1 MSCHPHKH
9 EALSPYTFER
19 SERAPTNTFTTQ
31 KQFARR
37 LRGVLSRINARI
49 RDAID
54 ERDLFGLRDNSEAL
68 VDDVPDDVFDFPT
81 DQTKVR
87 GFLQWLR
94 EQLDAEFLGLVG
106 PDQNQFIRAAY
117 LTGIRNAQDQ
127 LSELDVSFV
136 REDTESIV
144 SRPIHRA
151 SLQELFTRTYENLV
165 SVRDDV
171 AQAARDELVT
181 GFREGKGPRDI
192 ARSLTDRVDSIGKH
206 RATMIARSE
215 TINAHSEGTL
225 TTAEQINR
233 DADREVATS
242 HGVWDAAMDDRM
254 CALCGALNG
263 TEFRIGEMQENS
275 ISVSGNLPESFIGRN
290 FRLKPPAHPNCRC
303 NVRLMVGGSI
313 DTALNERLPEGI
325 QA

>member
-1 MSCHPHKH
+1 MACTH

-19 SERAPTNTFTTQ
+19 SEQAPTNTYTTA
-31 KQFARR
+31 KQFAQR

-49 RDAID
+49 RTAID
-54 ERDLFGLRDNSEAL
+54 EKDLFGLRSEAL
-68 VDDVPDDVFDFPT
+68 VDDVPEDVFNFPT
-81 DQTKVR
+81 DSAKVT

-94 EQLDAEFLGLVG
+94 TQLDEHFLTVVG
-106 PDQNQFIRAAY
+106 PDQNQFIRSAY

-127 LSELDVSFV
+127 LSELDIAFT
-136 REDTESIV
+136 REGAESIV
-144 SRPIHRA
+144 TRPIHRS
-151 SLQELFTRTYENLV
+151 SLQELYTRTYDSLQ

-171 AQAARDELVT
+171 AQEVRDELVT
-181 GFREGKGPRDI
+181 GFRDGKGPRDI
-192 ARSLTDRVDSIGKH
+192 ARSLTDRVNSIGKN

-215 TINAHSEGTL
+215 IINSHSTGTL
-225 TTAEQINR
+225 TTAEEINR
-233 DADREVATS
+233 DAEQEISTS
-242 HGVWDAAMDDRM
+242 HGVWDSAMDERM

-263 TEFRIGEMQENS
+263 TEFRIEEMRNNN

-303 NVRLMVGGSI
+303 GIRIMVGGSI
-313 DTALNERLPEGI
+313 DTPLNDRLPEGI